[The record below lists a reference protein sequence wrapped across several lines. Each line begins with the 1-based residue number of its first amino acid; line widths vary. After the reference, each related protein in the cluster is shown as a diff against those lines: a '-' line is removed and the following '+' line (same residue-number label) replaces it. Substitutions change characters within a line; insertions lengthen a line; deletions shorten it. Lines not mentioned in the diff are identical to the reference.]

1 MSVGLDTSVVV
12 RLLVGEPPEQAAA
25 AWRLVDEHAPTG
37 EPVRIADLVVAETFF
52 VLQHHYR
59 VPLAEAI
66 GALLELVSDPRIAA
80 DEASTRVLKTVRL
93 VDSKPGFIDRLI
105 HGGYHDDGVA
115 MATFDK
121 AAARLPNS
129 RLLRA

>member
-1 MSVGLDTSVVV
+1 VSVGLDTSVVV

-25 AWRLVDEHAPTG
+25 AWRLVDEHAGTR

-59 VPLAEAI
+59 VPTAEAI

-80 DEASTRVLKTVRL
+80 DEASTRVLQTPGL
-93 VDSKPGFIDRLI
+93 VDAKPGFIDRLI
-105 HGGYHDDGVA
+105 HGRYHDDGAA

-121 AAARLPNS
+121 AAARLPKG